1 MNNLDLS
8 LYLVTNNSEDE
19 EKFLNIIEESLKGG
33 VSVVQLRE
41 KKAETLDFYNLALK
55 VKEITQKYNVPLI
68 INDRIDIALAIDAD
82 GVHVGQ
88 SDMPAKTARSMIG
101 EDKILGVSAA
111 NIKEAKKA
119 QRDSADYIG
128 VGAVYP
134 TNTKDDATSVP
145 KKELK
150 EIVKSVDI
158 PVVAIGGITQENAHE
173 LNDCGIDGLSVV
185 KAALMKERS
194 SGADYQGALF
204 TDEELGIVAKEVE
217 AKWNKLLE
225 KEKANRTV
233 FAQRAMHPEDVAP
246 EWEKTKKALGDSK
259 DVERFFTETSKRLNI
274 GLEPQEE
281 GSYILNITTL
291 PVELRKQI
299 APIVKTTKSGLLKIS
314 FEYPPKQGYTF
325 LQRSNPVVTNFAS
338 YLLEG
343 ALSPNTKSPAARC
356 GAYLSD
362 KVSGEIITIYLLR
375 IRYQIK
381 TTGSRKILMAEESVV
396 LGIQGRSNPKVI
408 ADDDVEKLLN
418 GKPTGNLSSEKI
430 SEEVKNSIEYYSSN
444 KNVFDEI
451 AKVRA
456 EQLAQDHTSVR
467 KATNIDQKS
476 VKVEACLPCD
486 LIGVYVLLPDEEL

>member
-173 LNDCGIDGLSVV
+173 LNDCRIDGLSVV
-185 KAALMKERS
+185 SAIM
-194 SGADYQGALF
+194 
-204 TDEELGIVAKEVE
+204 E
-217 AKWNKLLE
+217 AENPKI
-225 KEKANRTV
+225 A
-233 FAQRAMHPEDVAP
+233 
-246 EWEKTKKALGDSK
+246 SK
-259 DVERFFTETSKRLNI
+259 N
-274 GLEPQEE
+274 
-281 GSYILNITTL
+281 
-291 PVELRKQI
+291 
-299 APIVKTTKSGLLKIS
+299 LLKE
-314 FEYPPKQGYTF
+314 FK
-325 LQRSNPVVTNFAS
+325 A
-338 YLLEG
+338 
-343 ALSPNTKSPAARC
+343 
-356 GAYLSD
+356 
-362 KVSGEIITIYLLR
+362 
-375 IRYQIK
+375 
-381 TTGSRKILMAEESVV
+381 
-396 LGIQGRSNPKVI
+396 
-408 ADDDVEKLLN
+408 
-418 GKPTGNLSSEKI
+418 
-430 SEEVKNSIEYYSSN
+430 KNS
-444 KNVFDEI
+444 
-451 AKVRA
+451 
-456 EQLAQDHTSVR
+456 
-467 KATNIDQKS
+467 
-476 VKVEACLPCD
+476 
-486 LIGVYVLLPDEEL
+486 